1 MANRDYCI
9 HIETISEREV
19 KRVKYI
25 LEKEEIDAPAGLFF
39 FSNGNEN
46 DMKKLINTLMAKTSS
61 ERVHVYQVNKEDFKL
76 DELTQELEVETEG
89 NEESVEKLVQF
100 LIAKRKGILQ
110 RSDIGKNKLYHI
122 YTKKGS
128 VNVSTKIKKV
138 DKDRSNLKII
148 ISGYREAVSII
159 YQEFKREVEFFN

>member
-1 MANRDYCI
+1 
-9 HIETISEREV
+9 
-19 KRVKYI
+19 
-25 LEKEEIDAPAGLFF
+25 
-39 FSNGNEN
+39 
-46 DMKKLINTLMAKTSS
+46 MAKTSS

-100 LIAKRKGILQ
+100 LIAKRKGTLQ
-110 RSDIGKNKLYHI
+110 RSDIGQNKLYHI

-138 DKDRSNLKII
+138 NNNRINLKIV